1 MSASLNEALGAI
13 PIGLQSPLVME
24 FTTLLAEYRAGRWE
38 AVGLKA
44 GKLCEIVHSILAGH
58 IAGSFA
64 SAPSKPRNM
73 LEACTALERAPSTFS
88 RSVRIQIPR
97 ILIAVYELRNNRAI
111 GHVGGDVDPNHM
123 DAEFFLRSA
132 KWIIAELVRVFGNI
146 SIQEAGALVEG
157 LTERILPI
165 VWEDGNVKR
174 ILNPRLSSSEKALVL
189 LYSSAGSVTAKQ
201 LAGWMDYSNLS
212 RFRKSVLAE
221 LHSKALVHFE
231 SSSDQVQILP
241 PGAQVVEGS
250 GLLVT

>member
-1 MSASLNEALGAI
+1 MSASLHEALDAI
-13 PIGLQSPLVME
+13 PIGLRSPLVVE
-24 FTTLLAEYRAGRWE
+24 FTDLLAEYRASRWE

-64 SAPSKPRNM
+64 AAPSKPRNM
-73 LEACTALERAPSTFS
+73 LDACVALEKAPSTFS

-132 KWIIAELVRVFGNI
+132 KWIMEELVRVFGNT
-146 SIQEAGALVEG
+146 SIQKAGTLIES

-165 VWEDGNVKR
+165 VWENREVKR
-174 ILNPRLSSSEKALVL
+174 VLNPKLSAGDKALVL
-189 LYSSAGSVTAKQ
+189 LYSSADGVTAKQ
-201 LAGWMDYSNLS
+201 LANWMDYSNLS
-212 RFRKSVLAE
+212 RLRKSVLAD
-221 LHSKALVHFE
+221 LHNKALVHFDAH
-231 SSSDQVQILP
+231 SDQVQILP
-241 PGAQVVEGS
+241 PGTQLVEGS
-250 GLLVT
+250 RLLVM